1 MKNTNSY
8 CNKGETMVNFT
19 RKLRYSYEDL
29 LEIIRLLRSPEGC
42 PWDKVQTH
50 ASIRRGLLE
59 EAYEA
64 AEAIDLD
71 DAGLLQEELGDVMMQ
86 VVFHADIEKDRGRFT
101 MDDVVDGVVK
111 KLLYR
116 HPHVF
121 GSAHEDSPESVLIS
135 WDQLKRAEKG
145 QATTGEAMEAV
156 ARSLPGLWR
165 AEKLQKKAADAGFDW
180 PDISGAL
187 SKLEEEV
194 RELRQAVE
202 TGRGVEEE
210 LGDVLFAAVKVGR
223 FAGIDPEEAVAGTCE
238 KFIHRFRA
246 VEDGAREQGRTLE
259 DMPLEDMPLEEMTRL
274 WNQAK

>member
-1 MKNTNSY
+1 MI
-8 CNKGETMVNFT
+8 NFT
-19 RKLRYSYEDL
+19 RKPRYDYEDL

-59 EAYEA
+59 ESYEA

-71 DAGLLQEELGDVMMQ
+71 DAVLLQEELGDVLMQ

-101 MDDVVDGVVK
+101 MEDVVDGVVK

-121 GSAHEDSPESVLIS
+121 GTAHEDSPESVLVS
-135 WDQLKRAEKG
+135 WDKLKRAEKG
-145 QATTGEAMEAV
+145 QKTTAEAMDSV

-165 AEKLQKKAADAGFDW
+165 AEKLQKKAADAGFDFQ
-180 PDISGAL
+180 DISGAL
-187 SKLEEEV
+187 DKLDEEV

-202 TGRGVEEE
+202 TGQGVEDE

-223 FAGIDPEEAVAGTCE
+223 FAGVDPETAMASTCE

-246 VEDGAREQGRTLE
+246 VEDGARAQGRAMEGMT
-259 DMPLEDMPLEEMTRL
+259 LEEMTVL
-274 WNQAK
+274 WNRAK

>member
-19 RKLRYSYEDL
+19 RKPCYGYEDL

-71 DAGLLQEELGDVMMQ
+71 DAGLLQEELGDV
-86 VVFHADIEKDRGRFT
+86 
-101 MDDVVDGVVK
+101 
-111 KLLYR
+111 
-116 HPHVF
+116 
-121 GSAHEDSPESVLIS
+121 
-135 WDQLKRAEKG
+135 
-145 QATTGEAMEAV
+145 
-156 ARSLPGLWR
+156 
-165 AEKLQKKAADAGFDW
+165 
-180 PDISGAL
+180 
-187 SKLEEEV
+187 
-194 RELRQAVE
+194 
-202 TGRGVEEE
+202 
-210 LGDVLFAAVKVGR
+210 LFAAVKVGR

-259 DMPLEDMPLEEMTRL
+259 DMPLEEMTRL

>member
-19 RKLRYSYEDL
+19 RKPRYGYEDL

-59 EAYEA
+59 EAYEV

-101 MDDVVDGVVK
+101 MEDVVDGVIK

-259 DMPLEDMPLEEMTRL
+259 DMPLEEMTRL

>member
-1 MKNTNSY
+1 
-8 CNKGETMVNFT
+8 MVNFT
-19 RKLRYSYEDL
+19 RKPRYDYADL

-42 PWDKVQTH
+42 PWDKAQTH

-59 EAYEA
+59 ESYEA

-71 DAGLLQEELGDVMMQ
+71 DAALLQEELGDVLMQ

-101 MDDVVDGVVK
+101 MEDVVDGVVK

-121 GSAHEDSPESVLIS
+121 GSGQEDSPQSVSVS
-135 WDQLKRAEKG
+135 WDKLK
-145 QATTGEAMEAV
+145 
-156 ARSLPGLWR
+156 R
-165 AEKLQKKAADAGFDW
+165 AEKLQKKAADAGFDFK
-180 PDISGAL
+180 DISGAL
-187 SKLEEEV
+187 CKLEEEV

-223 FAGIDPEEAVAGTCE
+223 FAEVDPETAIASTCE

-246 VEDGAREQGRTLE
+246 VESGAQGR
-259 DMPLEDMPLEEMTRL
+259 PLETLTPEEMTEL
-274 WNQAK
+274 WNRAKRF

>member
-1 MKNTNSY
+1 M
-8 CNKGETMVNFT
+8 
-19 RKLRYSYEDL
+19 
-29 LEIIRLLRSPEGC
+29 
-42 PWDKVQTH
+42 
-50 ASIRRGLLE
+50 
-59 EAYEA
+59 
-64 AEAIDLD
+64 
-71 DAGLLQEELGDVMMQ
+71 
-86 VVFHADIEKDRGRFT
+86 
-101 MDDVVDGVVK
+101 DGVVK

-259 DMPLEDMPLEEMTRL
+259 DMPLEEMTRL

>member
-1 MKNTNSY
+1 
-8 CNKGETMVNFT
+8 MVNFT
-19 RKLRYSYEDL
+19 RKPRYDYADL
-29 LEIIRLLRSPEGC
+29 LEIIRLLRSPDGC
-42 PWDKVQTH
+42 PWDKAQTH

-59 EAYEA
+59 ESYEA

-71 DAGLLQEELGDVMMQ
+71 DAALLQEELGDVLMQ

-101 MDDVVDGVVK
+101 MEDVVDGVVK

-121 GSAHEDSPESVLIS
+121 GSGQEDSPQSVSVS
-135 WDQLKRAEKG
+135 WDKLKRAEKG
-145 QATTGEAMEAV
+145 QKTTGDAMDSV

-165 AEKLQKKAADAGFDW
+165 AEKLQKKAADAGFDFK
-180 PDISGAL
+180 DISGAL
-187 SKLEEEV
+187 CKLEEEV

-238 KFIHRFRA
+238 KFIRRFRA
-246 VEDGAREQGRTLE
+246 VEDGARQQGRTLE
-259 DMPLEDMPLEEMTRL
+259 DMSLEEMTRL
-274 WNQAK
+274 WNRAK

>member
-1 MKNTNSY
+1 
-8 CNKGETMVNFT
+8 MVNFT
-19 RKLRYSYEDL
+19 RKPRYDYADL
-29 LEIIRLLRSPEGC
+29 LEIIRLLRSPDGC
-42 PWDKVQTH
+42 PWDKAQTH

-59 EAYEA
+59 ESYEA

-71 DAGLLQEELGDVMMQ
+71 DAALLQEELGDVLMQ

-101 MDDVVDGVVK
+101 MEDVVDGVVK

-121 GSAHEDSPESVLIS
+121 GSGQEDSPQSVSVS
-135 WDQLKRAEKG
+135 WDKLKRAEKG
-145 QATTGEAMEAV
+145 QKTTGDAMDSV

-165 AEKLQKKAADAGFDW
+165 AEKLQKKAADAGFDFK
-180 PDISGAL
+180 DISGAL
-187 SKLEEEV
+187 CKLEEEV

-223 FAGIDPEEAVAGTCE
+223 FAEVDPETAIASTCE

-246 VEDGAREQGRTLE
+246 VESGAQGR
-259 DMPLEDMPLEEMTRL
+259 PLETLTPEEMTEL
-274 WNQAK
+274 WNRAKRF

>member
-1 MKNTNSY
+1 
-8 CNKGETMVNFT
+8 MVNFT
-19 RKLRYSYEDL
+19 RKPRYGYADL

-42 PWDKVQTH
+42 PWDKAQTH

-59 EAYEA
+59 ESYEA

-71 DAGLLQEELGDVMMQ
+71 DAALLQEELGDVLMQ

-101 MDDVVDGVVK
+101 MEDVVDGVVK

-121 GSAHEDSPESVLIS
+121 GSGQEDSPQSVSVS
-135 WDQLKRAEKG
+135 WDKLKRAEKG
-145 QATTGEAMEAV
+145 QKTTGDAMDSV

-165 AEKLQKKAADAGFDW
+165 AEKLQKKAADAGFDFK
-180 PDISGAL
+180 DISGAL
-187 SKLEEEV
+187 CKLEEEV

-223 FAGIDPEEAVAGTCE
+223 FCGCDPEDAVNGTCE
-238 KFIHRFRA
+238 KFIRRFRA
-246 VEDGAREQGRTLE
+246 VEEGAAAQGREVSQLT
-259 DMPLEDMPLEEMTRL
+259 LEEMTAL
-274 WNQAK
+274 WNGAKCS

>member
-1 MKNTNSY
+1 
-8 CNKGETMVNFT
+8 MVNFT
-19 RKLRYSYEDL
+19 RKPRYDYADL

-42 PWDKVQTH
+42 PWDKAQTH

-59 EAYEA
+59 ESYEA

-71 DAGLLQEELGDVMMQ
+71 DAALLQEELGDVLMQ

-101 MDDVVDGVVK
+101 MEDVVDGVVK

-121 GSAHEDSPESVLIS
+121 GSGQEDSPQSVSVS
-135 WDQLKRAEKG
+135 WDKLK
-145 QATTGEAMEAV
+145 
-156 ARSLPGLWR
+156 R
-165 AEKLQKKAADAGFDW
+165 AEKLQKKAADAGFDFK
-180 PDISGAL
+180 DISGAL
-187 SKLEEEV
+187 CKLEEEV

-223 FAGIDPEEAVAGTCE
+223 FAGVDPETAIASTCE

-246 VEDGAREQGRTLE
+246 VESGAQGR
-259 DMPLEDMPLEEMTRL
+259 PLETLTPEEMTEL
-274 WNQAK
+274 WNRAKRF